1 MTEPQS
7 WKGEREPQGQAVFVY
22 PGDGAH
28 NSETKGQTLL
38 PWEMVFE
45 AAYRPAGARMEQP
58 WRLSCQVIFVI
69 LAGNRSEAA
78 PPDGV
83 SLGDTLV
90 QDQMGLKHTERS
102 TPPSGL
108 GADAHPAAPAAS
120 QTSTRFLGLESRAHT
135 APPPS
140 QKVGVISSKLHLPLA
155 HLRNEQTHTS
165 SRLGHV

>member
-1 MTEPQS
+1 MSAWAWAVPGPCHDTGVSWGPGVAFKQVVTEPRS

-58 WRLSCQVIFVI
+58 LRLSCQVIFVI

-78 PPDGV
+78 
-83 SLGDTLV
+83 S
-90 QDQMGLKHTERS
+90 QML
-102 TPPSGL
+102 
-108 GADAHPAAPAAS
+108 
-120 QTSTRFLGLESRAHT
+120 
-135 APPPS
+135 
-140 QKVGVISSKLHLPLA
+140 
-155 HLRNEQTHTS
+155 
-165 SRLGHV
+165 